1 MVITMNRRG
10 FLRAAVA
17 TVALTT
23 GLATT
28 RLDKVVK
35 KAAPIGVAEANYN
48 KIMTGHHP
56 KDFWNDDALRKWYV
70 EAQARAYAD
79 AREDA
84 VYDAVY
90 NALINSPS

>member
-1 MVITMNRRG
+1 MNRRG

-23 GLATT
+23 GLARTSLAVERQLRDNELLYST
-28 RLDKVVK
+28 PHRAL
-35 KAAPIGVAEANYN
+35 
-48 KIMTGHHP
+48 
-56 KDFWNDDALRKWYV
+56 WNDDALRKWYV